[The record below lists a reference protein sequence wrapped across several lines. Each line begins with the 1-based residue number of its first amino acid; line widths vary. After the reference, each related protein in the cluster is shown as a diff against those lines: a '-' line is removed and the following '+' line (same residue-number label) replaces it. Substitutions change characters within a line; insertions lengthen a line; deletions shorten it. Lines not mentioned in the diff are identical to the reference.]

1 MNKYLF
7 LQKAAIVSLLYTG
20 KIGRGMQQLFY
31 TGKIGRGMQHDFVLV
46 LQETKK
52 FQLSDEGYVLS
63 YYKNRR
69 NVYNTEY

>member
-1 MNKYLF
+1 
-7 LQKAAIVSLLYTG
+7 
-20 KIGRGMQQLFY
+20 MQQLFY

-63 YYKNRR
+63 YYKIVEMFITLNIKIRL
-69 NVYNTEY
+69 NSHTNMLLNDFFAYSIEG